1 MNNETINDLFFERL
15 NDYVNEEIEK
25 LILENNAILKDNL
38 FLEIE
43 YNIDGTKKDI
53 YTLSSE
59 KDIFKM
65 QIESNKN
72 EYEYKFNHNQI

>member
-53 YTLSSE
+53 YTL
-59 KDIFKM
+59 
-65 QIESNKN
+65 
-72 EYEYKFNHNQI
+72 

>member
-43 YNIDGTKKDI
+43 YNIDGTKKIFILYHQKKI
-53 YTLSSE
+53 YL
-59 KDIFKM
+59 KCK
-65 QIESNKN
+65 
-72 EYEYKFNHNQI
+72 